1 MCRALGGFRLPK
13 KSARNLMQ
21 PYDLGMIAVLAA
33 ATLWGFFKGM
43 ARQVASLVSLVAS
56 YFVAL
61 RFSPLVAPH
70 LGQGEPLDRILA
82 MLLLYLLTSLA
93 IWLAF
98 RQVAQIIERVQ
109 LKEFDR
115 QAGALFGA
123 AKGVLL
129 CLAITFFAVSLAPN
143 NRDAVLASR
152 SGHYIARLLRQAG
165 PVMPRE
171 MHSLLDSYL
180 RELEEQ
186 LNPRGPRSSRLGLGY
201 AVPVRGSRLGD

>member
-1 MCRALGGFRLPK
+1 
-13 KSARNLMQ
+13 MQ
-21 PYDLGMIAVLAA
+21 PYDLAMIAVLAG

-70 LGQGEPLDRILA
+70 LGQGEPLDRMLA

-93 IWLAF
+93 IWLVF
-98 RQVAQIIERVQ
+98 RQVSQIIERVQ

-129 CLAITFFAVSLAPN
+129 CVAITFFAISLSPN
-143 NRDAVLASR
+143 NRDTVLASR
-152 SGHYIARLLRQAG
+152 SGHYIARFLHQAG
-165 PVMPRE
+165 PFMPKEIRAQLGS
-171 MHSLLDSYL
+171 HLH
-180 RELEEQ
+180 ELEEQ
-186 LNPRGPRSSRLGLGY
+186 LNPRGPRSSQLGLGHSTRPHPR
-201 AVPVRGSRLGD
+201 ALRAD